1 MTFRI
6 KNDNILPLPNKMSIF
21 SEVSRLEKLLYASEP
36 YPPKQY
42 EIIKNRIRNC
52 LMLLWGYSEH
62 RIYEILR
69 YKDEVFQREVQYGN
83 TIFDGR
89 VYGNTELALFM
100 DKQKAKIS
108 KDMEWILNK
117 PNYHIE

>member
-21 SEVSRLEKLLYASEP
+21 SEVSRLEKLLCASLP

-42 EIIKNRIRNC
+42 EVIKNRIKNC

-69 YKDEVFQREVQYGN
+69 YKDEVFQREVQYGDVV
-83 TIFDGR
+83 IDGKFYNASE
-89 VYGNTELALFM
+89 VKKVIN
-100 DKQKAKIS
+100 KSKKAS
-108 KDMEWILNK
+108 E
-117 PNYHIE
+117 